1 MVQIQYPSMLQ
12 LVGVRTVMYKYS
24 ICLIHS
30 TAVMLCLAHGL
41 CLGNAQPG
49 CFSTDEYGLYIYL
62 MATLSSAALLALA
75 ISSTIFIIVTIILIG
90 GKARAQRD
98 LKLARE
104 TTKEMTEVVYEE
116 VDLNQQA
123 ELAPS
128 IISTRDNIA
137 YDHVP
142 KI

>member
-1 MVQIQYPSMLQ
+1 M
-12 LVGVRTVMYKYS
+12 
-24 ICLIHS
+24 
-30 TAVMLCLAHGL
+30 
-41 CLGNAQPG
+41 
-49 CFSTDEYGLYIYL
+49 
-62 MATLSSAALLALA
+62 
-75 ISSTIFIIVTIILIG
+75 TIILIG